1 MHKFGIRHVMENIYC
16 PVRGGQ
22 DNLGT
27 YWIKYVMKIKRRQAL
42 QLKNNQIATRIL
54 MFIFAGVTNLDPL
67 TLYLTSTKNYR
78 ALASASGRC
87 WKITCSRSTRFS
99 VFTTLT
105 CWRERRRVGPS
116 LRLALRSRS
125 PFAYSTILG
134 DCSGAGHRL
143 GPRPLRSRHA
153 RSALQEWAWKS
164 GCTKTLTG

>member
-87 WKITCSRSTRFS
+87 
-99 VFTTLT
+99 
-105 CWRERRRVGPS
+105 
-116 LRLALRSRS
+116 
-125 PFAYSTILG
+125 
-134 DCSGAGHRL
+134 
-143 GPRPLRSRHA
+143 
-153 RSALQEWAWKS
+153 
-164 GCTKTLTG
+164 